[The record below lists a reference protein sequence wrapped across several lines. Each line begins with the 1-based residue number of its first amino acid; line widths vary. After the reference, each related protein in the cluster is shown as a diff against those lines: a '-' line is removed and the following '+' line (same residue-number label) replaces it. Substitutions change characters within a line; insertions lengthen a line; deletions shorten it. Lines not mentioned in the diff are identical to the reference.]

1 MFFRVFVVAVAVSA
15 IIGTLQAFE
24 RSSDKWENS
33 TQKSSPLHKV
43 IHM

>member
-15 IIGTLQAFE
+15 IIGTLQ